1 MKISLNQKLISLV
14 EYYNLIDAN
23 FLISNK
29 PLKRTM
35 KNNKNS
41 FAGTKLE
48 KLNKL
53 KKKIQLIKNCDL
65 KKMQLT

>member
-29 PLKRTM
+29 PIKRTM
-35 KNNKNS
+35 NNNKNF

-48 KLNKL
+48 KLL
-53 KKKIQLIKNCDL
+53 K
-65 KKMQLT
+65 